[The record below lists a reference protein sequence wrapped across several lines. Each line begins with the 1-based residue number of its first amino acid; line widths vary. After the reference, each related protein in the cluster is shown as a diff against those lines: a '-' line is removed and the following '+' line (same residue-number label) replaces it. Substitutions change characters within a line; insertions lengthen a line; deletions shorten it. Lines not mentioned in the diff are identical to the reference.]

1 MEGYEFGHTYV
12 WQGPDLDP
20 IDYNEKDLELTAA
33 EESTTKPEPA
43 TTKSKKKPGEPDID
57 IVIDSDG
64 S

>member
-1 MEGYEFGHTYV
+1 MFDSQNGKMFDVED
-12 WQGPDLDP
+12 QDLG
-20 IDYNEKDLELTAA
+20 LTAA
-33 EESTTKPEPA
+33 EESTTEPA